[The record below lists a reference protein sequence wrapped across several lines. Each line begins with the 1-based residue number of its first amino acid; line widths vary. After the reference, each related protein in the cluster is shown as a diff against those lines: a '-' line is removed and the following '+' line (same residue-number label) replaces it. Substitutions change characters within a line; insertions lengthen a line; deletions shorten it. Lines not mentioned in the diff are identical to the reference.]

1 MTPSGWNVETVQEI
15 QLLLTTTITRLG
27 VGLLFVVWRG
37 LTIPND
43 NNLQRNQTSIA
54 NFSRRPKN
62 LPPVTEKLISH
73 TVSYCQPG
81 GSFFLLLKQ
90 SLETTNLG
98 INFPKVQFGNHRG
111 VAYIYICVCVYVC
124 ICVHIYTYMYI
135 DICMHTYIHTYTPS
149 QQHALQVIKNFRLES
164 LSKILPSFFSF
175 KKSKQ
180 KSPFW

>member
-1 MTPSGWNVETVQEI
+1 M
-15 QLLLTTTITRLG
+15 
-27 VGLLFVVWRG
+27 VWRG

-54 NFSRRPKN
+54 KFSRRPKN

-98 INFPKVQFGNHRG
+98 ISFPKVQFGNQRG
-111 VAYIYICVCVYVC
+111 VAYIYICVCVCMYVY
-124 ICVHIYTYMYI
+124 VY
-135 DICMHTYIHTYTPS
+135 TYIHIC
-149 QQHALQVIKNFRLES
+149 V
-164 LSKILPSFFSF
+164 
-175 KKSKQ
+175 
-180 KSPFW
+180 